1 MKIFMNNTQYSKYL
15 FDKIKSLTFASPGVT
30 RETYGK
36 GENVTHKFLIKELK
50 QFSNSVEIDYGGNF
64 LALYKGKSKKIIV
77 IGSHLDSQKH
87 GGNFDG
93 LAGVL
98 MGIILFIWRDILLRS
113 CLISSKNF

>member
-1 MKIFMNNTQYSKYL
+1 MNNTQYSKYL

-64 LALYKGKSKKIIV
+64 LALYKGKSKK
-77 IGSHLDSQKH
+77 L
-87 GGNFDG
+87 
-93 LAGVL
+93 
-98 MGIILFIWRDILLRS
+98 
-113 CLISSKNF
+113 